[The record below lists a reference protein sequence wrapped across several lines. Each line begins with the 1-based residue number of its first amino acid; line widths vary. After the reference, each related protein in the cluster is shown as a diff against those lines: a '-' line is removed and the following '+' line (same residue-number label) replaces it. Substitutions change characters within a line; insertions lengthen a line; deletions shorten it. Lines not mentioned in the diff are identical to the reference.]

1 MFFKI
6 NKNNLKFHYRM
17 KTLFLIFHGRFPSE
31 KAASIFTAENCSA
44 FANLGWKVILLVP
57 RRLERLKKDPFEYY
71 SVPNNFSIKYLP
83 VIDLFNF
90 LKNIAFI
97 ISFLTFSISTF
108 FFLLKNTKK
117 GDIIY
122 SNETLPLFISSFKNT
137 FYEMHDFPESNLWF
151 YKVLMRKVRWI
162 LIHNKW
168 KINEA
173 IEKLYVSSDKI
184 LYQPNVVNI
193 KMFDID
199 ISKEN
204 AREKLNLPKDKKVVI
219 YTGHLYGWKGA
230 TVLADS
236 AKYLNDS
243 FLVVF
248 VGGTPDDVK
257 DFKKKYIESKNILF
271 AGHKEHKEIPIWQK
285 SADILVL
292 PNTAK
297 EKISKYYTSPMKLFE
312 YMASKRAIIASDIL
326 SIRELVNDD
335 MVYFVEPDNPLRLSD
350 GIKDLVKNIN
360 LQNELSQNAYNYVI
374 NQTWDKRAKTITEFI
389 YANI

>member
-1 MFFKI
+1 
-6 NKNNLKFHYRM
+6 M

-44 FANLGWKVILLVP
+44 FANLGWSVVLLVP
-57 RRLERLKKDPFEYY
+57 RRLGRFKGDPFSYY

-83 VIDLFNF
+83 TVDLFSF
-90 LKNIAFI
+90 SKKIAFV
-97 ISFLTFSISTF
+97 ISFITFSIGVF
-108 FFLLKNTKK
+108 FYLLKKAKK
-117 GDIIY
+117 ENLIY
-122 SNETLPLFISSFKNT
+122 SNETLPLFISSFIFKNT
-137 FYEMHDFPESNLWF
+137 FYEMHDFPESNFWF
-151 YKVLMRKVRWI
+151 HKLLVKKVKWI

-173 IEKLYVSSDKI
+173 VKKFGVSKNKI

-204 AREKLNLPKDKKVVI
+204 AREKLNLPKDKKNVI

-230 TVLADS
+230 DVLADS
-236 AKYLNDS
+236 AKYLDNS

-248 VGGTPDDVK
+248 VGGTPNDVK

-271 AGHKEHKEIPIWQK
+271 TGHREHKEIPIWQK

-312 YMASKRAIIASDIL
+312 YMASRRAIIASDIP
-326 SIRELVNDD
+326 SIREVTDNN
-335 MVYFVEPDNPLRLSD
+335 MVYFVEPDNPLKLSN
-350 GIKDLVKNIN
+350 GIKDLVKNVS
-360 LQNELSQNAYNYVI
+360 LQNKLSQNAYNHVM

-389 YANI
+389 NQ